1 MQVPRN
7 LEVLVSRLAGYK
19 KNRIRVV
26 AEGAQY
32 DAVAPGATSLPPA
45 AGIVTLSLPTNGVI
59 DLESLN
65 LFFEVNVLGSVSGQ
79 LFGLP
84 RFAEQLIGRI
94 VVTVGG
100 VRATHPQGGDRYAD
114 IFTLEQNAKG
124 TFARCRGSSTLMNG
138 GVAYDA
144 LIGPTVT
151 VASSCGSTVHGCTV
165 GCSGLLG
172 FLQGKYQRFLD
183 LSLLPRIQLE
193 IEQGPQ
199 TSCWTDP
206 STIKWNLTNFRI
218 YADEI
223 EFGDATY
230 HALMQSLLNKGPI
243 EIPFANYA
251 CFTTQTSQA
260 LLAGTTAVVD
270 AKLQSETVREVIGA
284 LRPFAPSV
292 PFVNTLYAGSPT
304 YTVTAATRFVTIV
317 NTGTTDF
324 TTLTLSDGSYTSLSS
339 LATALT
345 TKFTAVQI
353 GTGSTGGTISITVTA
368 LATGQLSYALTSASI
383 AGQSYA
389 FYAFDDTGTQVPY
402 ASLNLLGFLAPPT
415 SDINVTGTLPLPSP
429 LTTNAPLVSGIVP
442 PDIVYQGFYITKT
455 NANADPPVYGN
466 DTIEVT
472 ATYTTTTG
480 STNVQIAPGYYPTAR
495 ALAAAI
501 TTALTNVTV
510 GSTGWSFT
518 VTCTISDFFNANAGL
533 LAYTVTS
540 AGGSGS
546 SNATVYLTFQNVPG
560 AAYAACGFSQNT
572 SLFSLG
578 VYTSSTKYSTYPP
591 PVTNIN
597 TIPTSILSTES
608 VLAGPSGIYEMF
620 PATVPNGMTNMP
632 ELPLF
637 SFCSGS
643 GPVGMA
649 KNVAGLV
656 LAVPPYNGQTKYS
669 MTVGSKQ
676 FPQYPANAMEVAAI
690 VRSAANANG
699 LNTGLSAT
707 DRFADVNAFLNYGF
721 AFPVSLCHNGDQV
734 GFSRSDLISGAES
747 GESYVDIQFQ
757 AGPLSTGAIN
767 STTTQSSVYDANG
780 YTGVLLA
787 ETVSRLLVYPERV
800 VRVLY

>member
-32 DAVAPGATSLPPA
+32 DAVVRGATSLPPA
-45 AGIVTLSLPTNGVI
+45 AGTVTLSLPTNGVI
-59 DLESLN
+59 DLESIN
-65 LFFEVNVLGSVSGQ
+65 LFFEVNVLGSISGQ

-84 RFAEQLIGRI
+84 RFAEQLISRI

-100 VRATHPQGGDRYAD
+100 VRVTHPQGGDRYAD

-124 TFARCRGSSTLMNG
+124 TFARVRGSSALMNG
-138 GVAYDA
+138 GVSYDA
-144 LIGPTVT
+144 LIGPSVT
-151 VASSCGSTVHGCTV
+151 VASTCGSTVHGCTV

-193 IEQGPQ
+193 IEQGAQ

-206 STIKWNLTNFRI
+206 STIQWNLTNFRI

-251 CFTTQTSQA
+251 WFSTQASQA
-260 LLAGTTAVVD
+260 VTAGSTVVVD
-270 AKLQSETVREVIGA
+270 AKLQSETVREVIGS

-292 PFVNTLYAGSPT
+292 PFVNTSYTGNPT

-324 TTLTLSDGSYTSLSS
+324 TTLTLSDGSYSSLSS
-339 LATALT
+339 LAQALT
-345 TKFTAVQI
+345 TRFTAVTV
-353 GTGSTGGTISITVTA
+353 GTGGGTISITVTA
-368 LATGQLSYALTSASI
+368 LPTGQLSYALTSASI
-383 AGQSYA
+383 AGQTYA

-415 SDINVTGTLPLPSP
+415 FDINTTGTLPLPSP
-429 LTTNAPLVSGIVP
+429 LTTASPLVSGIVP
-442 PDIVYQGFYITKT
+442 PDVIYQGFYITAT
-455 NANADPPVYGN
+455 NTKADPPVYGN
-466 DTIEVT
+466 DTIELT

-480 STNVQIAPGYYPTAR
+480 SVNVQIAPGYYPTAR
-495 ALAAAI
+495 TLAAAI

-510 GSTGWSFT
+510 GATGWSFT
-518 VTCTISDFFNANAGL
+518 VTCTISDFFNSNAGL
-533 LAYTVTS
+533 LAYTVTA

-546 SNATVYLTFQNVPG
+546 SSATVYLSFQNVPG
-560 AAYAACGFSQNT
+560 AAYAACGFDQNT

-578 VYTSSTKYSTYPP
+578 VYTSATKYSTYPP

-608 VLAGPSGIYEMF
+608 VLKGPSGIYELF
-620 PATVPNGMTNMP
+620 PASVPNGMTNMP

-643 GPVGMA
+643 GPVGLA
-649 KNVAGLV
+649 KNVASA
-656 LAVPPYNGQTKYS
+656 LATAPYNGQTKYS
-669 MTVGSKQ
+669 MTIGSKQ
-676 FPQYPANAMEVAAI
+676 FPQFPANAMEAAAI
-690 VRSAANANG
+690 VRNAANANG
-699 LNTGLSAT
+699 LNTGLSAV
-707 DRFADVNAFLNYGF
+707 DRFADLNAFLNYGF

-747 GESYVDIQFQ
+747 GESYIDIQFQ
-757 AGPLSTGAIN
+757 AGPLATGSGTI
-767 STTTQSSVYDANG
+767 STTSQTSVFDANG